1 MFNPSL
7 QTLALVK
14 ESRLNT
20 TFYILNSLGESH
32 EDELL
37 LESVLGPV
45 SCYGYN
51 IASSSEEYK
60 HGKK

>member
-14 ESRLNT
+14 EARLNT
-20 TFYILNSLGESH
+20 TFYILSSLGESY

-45 SCYGYN
+45 SGYGYN
-51 IASSSEEYK
+51 IAPSSEEYK